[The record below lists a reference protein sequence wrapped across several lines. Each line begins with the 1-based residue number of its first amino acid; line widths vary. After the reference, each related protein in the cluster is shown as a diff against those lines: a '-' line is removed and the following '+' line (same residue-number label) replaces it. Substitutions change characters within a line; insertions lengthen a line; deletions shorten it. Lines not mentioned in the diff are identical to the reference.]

1 MTAYNEEPYKSV
13 FDSKFYVPQGSLSAT
28 TSIQTANQLLEVNA
42 RLNAGVFGV
51 DMAPISPEVVNAI
64 PKQHFEEIKRL
75 TKLSGATASLHGP
88 IIDLAG
94 FSQNKYDEL
103 QRKQAEHQMNYVIE
117 RAHDLNPEGNT
128 PVNFHINTQIPGII
142 KRKLDKEEI
151 KEVKDDIKYI
161 HDPEEKKHFE
171 EMVKKGEM
179 IEAMG
184 IVNMENGDVS
194 MVKYEV
200 KYTPGH
206 QKTVYT
212 PQSRLKNMNET
223 QWDHDK
229 LRVFELQKQKEE
241 RDIMKQRIIDERGE
255 YNSLELAYKN
265 GSITQEQ
272 QAELASKRKSI
283 ALIDEHIKSINSNMN
298 SALID
303 LYHKFQKYS
312 NEENRNEVEASQINE
327 ILKKNLDEKYKE
339 EAKLVGQYNSIIR
352 SYREEPNKKKEE
364 YLKEIEKEFQKN
376 NEEKLSAFVTF
387 VNHLPAPELWAST
400 NKIALDKTAETV
412 ANTAFE
418 AYKKF
423 GEHTPIMTMENYRQ
437 DLTLGSAEDIKNTID
452 KSREMFTQKLVG
464 EKGMAKK
471 EAELVAE
478 KTIGVTWDV
487 GHINFLRAKGYSE
500 EEILR
505 QTKIV
510 APYVK
515 QVHITD
521 NFGFSD
527 AHLPPGMGN
536 SPMSKQLDIL
546 KRAGFDIDA
555 KGRLIVEGGE
565 FVQQFK
571 ENPHLYTLDAFK
583 SPIYPMKADI
593 SFYQIRDMPGVYGS
607 GLGNIYPELHF
618 RDIYGTSFA
627 ALPRELGGQFP
638 GEKSRFAG
646 TPNA

>member
-1 MTAYNEEPYKSV
+1 MTAYNEEQYKSV

-28 TSIQTANQLLEVNA
+28 TSIQTANQLSEVNA

-75 TKLSGATASLHGP
+75 TKLSGASASLHGP

-142 KRKLDKEEI
+142 KRRLDKEEI

-161 HDPEEKKHFE
+161 HDPEEKRRFE

-194 MVKYEV
+194 MVKYDV
-200 KYTPGH
+200 KYTPG
-206 QKTVYT
+206 QRKTVYT
-212 PQSRLKNMNET
+212 PQARLENMNET

-229 LRVFELQKQKEE
+229 LKVFELQKQKEDRE
-241 RDIMKQRIIDERGE
+241 IMKQRILSGGD
-255 YNSLELAYKN
+255 YNGLELAYKN
-265 GSITQEQ
+265 GSITPEQ

-283 ALIDEHIKSINSNMN
+283 ALIDEHVRSIDTNMN

-312 NEENRNEVEASQINE
+312 TEEMRKEVETNQTAE
-327 ILKKNLDEKYKE
+327 RLKKNLDEKYKD
-339 EAKLVGQYNSIIR
+339 EARLLEQRNSIIR
-352 SYREEPNKKKEE
+352 SYREEPTTKKEE
-364 YLKEIEKEFQKN
+364 NFKEVDGELQKTR
-376 NEEKLSAFVTF
+376 EERLSAFVTF

-400 NKIALDKTAETV
+400 NKIALEKTAETV

-437 DLTLGSAEDIKNTID
+437 DLTLGNAEDIKNTIE
-452 KSREMFTQKLVG
+452 KSREMFVKKLVS

-471 EAELVAE
+471 EAELAAE

-546 KRAGFDIDA
+546 KRAGFDINA

-583 SPIYPMKADI
+583 SPIYPMKADL

-646 TPNA
+646 TPNV